1 MFGTDTT
8 VMMCL
13 SFVSFLAVH
22 GNFYCL
28 GQDLIDC
35 CVGCVTGSTV
45 ELRDVWEAGAF
56 HLERLQAA
64 EECVNAEQAAQAGR
78 QAPTWTLPYT
88 PAFTPDSKLQVGVA
102 SPTCPTPLP
111 SLLTPKLRLVQN
123 LACPN
128 LGASLTPVLPNFRLR

>member
-1 MFGTDTT
+1 MSGTDTT

-22 GNFYCL
+22 GTFYCL
-28 GQDLIDC
+28 GQDLVDC
-35 CVGCVTGSTV
+35 CVGCVTGSTA

-64 EECVNAEQAAQAGR
+64 EECVNAEQAVQAGR

-88 PAFTPDSKLQVGVA
+88 PAFTPDSKLQVGVPSITCTLPYA
-102 SPTCPTPLP
+102 SGVT
-111 SLLTPKLRLVQN
+111 LTPNFRLVQN

-128 LGASLTPVLPNFRLR
+128 LDPP